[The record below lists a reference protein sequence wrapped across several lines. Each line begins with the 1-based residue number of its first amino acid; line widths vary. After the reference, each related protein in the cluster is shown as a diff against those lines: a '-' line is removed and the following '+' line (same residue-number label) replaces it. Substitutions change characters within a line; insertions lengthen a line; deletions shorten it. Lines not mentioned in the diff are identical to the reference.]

1 MLSRGAFFFL
11 LGIGKW
17 AVLMMEFDITYVP
30 QKAIK
35 GQALADFLA
44 AHPLPDDSPL
54 ITNLPDEEVMLTE
67 SIGPHWEMYFD
78 GASRAINGDPPRRKA
93 GDRVVFV
100 TPAKGVVYHSFS
112 ILKPDCSN
120 KEAEYEALIFG
131 LITALDMGIF
141 YLYAHGDSQ
150 LVIRQIQ
157 GIYEVRKPELVPYHA
172 LVLKLMERF
181 AFIEVHHVPRRRNAE
196 ADALAKL
203 AAALTLPSEGEA
215 DVRVEQRLLL
225 PPMLDIVS
233 DQLQATQAEC
243 SPVEHPDW
251 RLPFIE
257 YFKHGRLPDG
267 PAKRIELRRRLPQY
281 LLHNDILYRKSY
293 EQTWLRCLSGQE
305 ARKAMEEV
313 HSGVCGAHQSGPKM
327 YHRLKV
333 MGYFWPKMTKDCIE
347 YADSHLCSSSIMPS
361 SFCGR

>member
-1 MLSRGAFFFL
+1 
-11 LGIGKW
+11 
-17 AVLMMEFDITYVP
+17 
-30 QKAIK
+30 
-35 GQALADFLA
+35 
-44 AHPLPDDSPL
+44 
-54 ITNLPDEEVMLTE
+54 MLTE

-78 GASRAINGDPPRRKA
+78 GASRTLPAINGDPPRRKA

-141 YLYAHGDSQ
+141 YLYAYGDSQ

-257 YFKHGRLPDG
+257 YLKHGRLPDG
-267 PAKRIELRRRLPQY
+267 PAKRIELRRRLPLY
-281 LLHNDILYRKSY
+281 LLHNDILYRKSI
-293 EQTWLRCLSGQE
+293 LRADLAPLSVGARGTESYGRSTFWGLRSAPIRAQNVPQAQGHGILLAENDQALHRIRQE
-305 ARKAMEEV
+305 
-313 HSGVCGAHQSGPKM
+313 
-327 YHRLKV
+327 L
-333 MGYFWPKMTKDCIE
+333 
-347 YADSHLCSSSIMPS
+347 DSHLCSSRPV
-361 SFCGR
+361 FVEGETDFQGC